1 MILSSCTEHY
11 RTDILSQSLLSPGP
25 PIAEICNEL
34 IHEYAAHRKDEL
46 FFFTYESE
54 AKSTLLNSH
63 IPKLVQN

>member
-34 IHEYAAHRKDEL
+34 IHEYAAHRKD
-46 FFFTYESE
+46 
-54 AKSTLLNSH
+54 
-63 IPKLVQN
+63 